1 MLSRATEIMEDN
13 VIKFPGKVKK
23 TKLLLHQVCDTAKKR
38 LEQAIIM
45 GLTKQG
51 KVEMITTFEDPA
63 EVLWYLESA
72 KMGLMQN
79 IQLEEG
85 EIDEEE

>member
-1 MLSRATEIMEDN
+1 
-13 VIKFPGKVKK
+13 
-23 TKLLLHQVCDTAKKR
+23 
-38 LEQAIIM
+38 M
-45 GLTKQG
+45 GVTKQG

-72 KMGLMQN
+72 KLGLMQN

>member
-1 MLSRATEIMEDN
+1 MLSRATEMMTDN

-23 TKLLLHQVCDTAKKR
+23 TKLFLHQVCDTAKKR
-38 LEQAIIM
+38 LEQAVIM
-45 GLTKQG
+45 GVTKQG

-72 KMGLMQN
+72 KLGLMQN